1 MVMLASCIATWAE
14 AGMVES
20 RRTGAGRYGW
30 PAVRAAAVIYLVLGL
45 GFGVGTVVTLAY
57 FARDGELPMSP
68 LGWRYLAGPFEQLGP
83 ERFTALGWA
92 MVGVC
97 ALDVVA
103 GIWLWQ
109 GRRRGARLGLA
120 TTPLALGLGAGFA
133 LPFLLAGVPIR
144 AALVL
149 AGRRSLR

>member
-1 MVMLASCIATWAE
+1 MVQS
-14 AGMVES
+14 G
-20 RRTGAGRYGW
+20 RTGARRDGSL
-30 PAVRAAAVIYLVLGL
+30 AVRAAAVMYLALGL
-45 GFGVGTVVTLAY
+45 GFSVGTVVTLAY
-57 FARDGELPMSP
+57 FERDGELPMSP
-68 LGWRYLAGPFEQLGP
+68 FGWRYLAGPFEQLGA

-92 MVGVC
+92 LVGVS

-120 TTPLALGLGAGFA
+120 TTPLALALGAGFA
-133 LPFLLAGVPIR
+133 LPFLLAGAPIR